1 MICHPVNFRS
11 LSKKKQE
18 KLPPIMPERFLEI
31 CPAAASQRR
40 WEKFWKRLHT
50 FEWKKHKDFKALH
63 HFNFGSHVPMHDT
76 KTSSRGFRCHLCLS
90 PVDSRQ
96 FLYHLY
102 TECRCSKVLWDKLNI
117 QAPMN
122 LNSMLAPLNTTY
134 ENLRNLNWYVDTV
147 RQVYSSRRR
156 EATGGTV
163 LQPLSNRH
171 LKKALERSKMRTS

>member
-63 HFNFGSHVPMHDT
+63 HINFGSHVPMHDT
-76 KTSSRGFRCHLCLS
+76 KTSSRGFQS
-90 PVDSRQ
+90 PS
-96 FLYHLY
+96 
-102 TECRCSKVLWDKLNI
+102 
-117 QAPMN
+117 N
-122 LNSMLAPLNTTY
+122 LNSMSAPLNNTY
-134 ENLRNLNWYVDTV
+134 ENSCNLNCHVDTV
-147 RQVYSSRRR
+147 RQVYSFRRR